1 MVRVYTSDFKNQLA
15 YHGTTLAKERRV
27 TEISAIKSNLTVF

>member
-15 YHGTTLAKERRV
+15 YQGTILAEERRI
-27 TEISAIKSNLTVF
+27 TNISAIKYNLIVF